1 MAGIRRRRIFT
12 LALAAAVAGCG
23 GETTGSARVEA
34 ARDTLEGG
42 AVLVRY
48 GALPDSADRHAF
60 EDLRIGALEGD
71 PAYVFGD
78 VRGIQADPD
87 GTVYVLD
94 YQASEI
100 RAFDASGAYLGT
112 IATEGGGP
120 GELREANGMILSGDS
135 ILWVQDHA
143 KWQFVALR
151 TDGTEARTVPMHVR
165 SYGYIWNGTVD
176 DAGRFWKPTSHSDEP
191 RRFPPEEGLQESS
204 SRSYLVSFDPTTQR
218 RDSIFLGVSTSRYY
232 VTLFG
237 DRGYSSRVMPYQHR
251 PVTIV
256 NPGGGLWRSDGSVYR
271 LVRLSESGDTTM
283 IIEANIPPPSV
294 TDEDRRAVVAEA
306 EAMEQGEAYVR
317 GAEAMVAAIPETKP
331 AISGLVVDDLG
342 RLWVR
347 RGEGGADGPR
357 YDVFSASGDFE
368 TTVELRFRPSE
379 YLPIEIQDG
388 YVYALVR
395 DDLEVP
401 YVVRAAIE

>member
-23 GETTGSARVEA
+23 GEATGSARVEA
-34 ARDTLEGG
+34 TRATLEGG

-48 GALPDSADRHAF
+48 GALPDSADRNAF

-78 VRGIQADPD
+78 VRGIQAGPD

-143 KWQFVALR
+143 KGQFIALR
-151 TDGTEARTVPMHVR
+151 TDGTEARTVPMHVQNY
-165 SYGYIWNGTVD
+165 SYMWNGTVD

-191 RRFPPEEGLQESS
+191 WRPPEEGLHESS
-204 SRSYLVSFDPTTQR
+204 SRSYLVSYDPATER
-218 RDSIFLGVSTSRYY
+218 RDSVFLGVSTARYY
-232 VTLFG
+232 VTRFG
-237 DRGYSSRVMPYQHR
+237 GGGYSSRGVPNQHR
-251 PVTIV
+251 PETIV
-256 NPGGGLWRSDGSVYR
+256 NPSGGFWRSDGSVYR
-271 LVRLSESGDTTM
+271 IVRLSESGDTTLV
-283 IIEANIPPPSV
+283 IEADVPPPPV
-294 TDEDRRAVVAEA
+294 TNEDRDAVVQQA
-306 EAMEQGEAYVR
+306 EAMDRGEAYVR
-317 GAEAMVAAIPETKP
+317 GAEALVAAMPETKP

-347 RGEGGADGPR
+347 RGEGGNAGPR

-368 TTVELRFRPSE
+368 MTIELPFRPSE
-379 YLPIEIQDG
+379 YLPIEIAG
-388 YVYALVR
+388 GNVYALVR
-395 DDLEVP
+395 DELEVP